1 MDLGRSISQIAF
13 IFLIFVV
20 ISGGYV
26 SNILSCQMQNMLKY
40 NLYARHVIGIIMI
53 FVFIMLEGGWDFN
66 KQRQNEADTD
76 WSSGNTFNTLIYA
89 FLIYLLFLLSSKS
102 RLIPN
107 LLFFSL
113 VFVLYF
119 INTYRAYIH
128 DRKEIDDKFNNEI
141 LNFEYI
147 LLVFAF
153 IVLVYGFGD
162 YVLYQKRLRGPSF
175 DWVKFMAGVTRC
187 EHI

>member
-1 MDLGRSISQIAF
+1 MELGRSISQVAF

-40 NLYARHVIGIIMI
+40 NLYARHVIGVIMV
-53 FVFIMLEGGWDFN
+53 FVFIMLEGGWDFD
-66 KQRQNEADTD
+66 KQRENEASTD
-76 WSSGNTFNTLIYA
+76 WSSGNTINTLIYA
-89 FLIYLLFLLSSKS
+89 FLIYLLFLISSKS
-102 RLIPN
+102 RLVPN

-119 INTYRAYIH
+119 VNTYRAYNH
-128 DRKEIDDKFNNEI
+128 DRKEIDYKLNNEI

-162 YVLYQKRLRGPSF
+162 YVLYQKRLRGASF

>member
-1 MDLGRSISQIAF
+1 MELGRSISQVAF

-40 NLYARHVIGIIMI
+40 NLYARHVIGVIMV
-53 FVFIMLEGGWDFN
+53 FVFIMLEGGWDFD
-66 KQRQNEADTD
+66 KQRENEASTD
-76 WSSGNTFNTLIYA
+76 WSSGNTINTLIYA
-89 FLIYLLFLLSSKS
+89 FMIYLLFLISSKS
-102 RLIPN
+102 RLVPN

-119 INTYRAYIH
+119 VNTYRAYIH
-128 DRKEIDDKFNNEI
+128 DRKEIDDKLNNEI

-153 IVLVYGFGD
+153 IVLVY
-162 YVLYQKRLRGPSF
+162 
-175 DWVKFMAGVTRC
+175 
-187 EHI
+187 